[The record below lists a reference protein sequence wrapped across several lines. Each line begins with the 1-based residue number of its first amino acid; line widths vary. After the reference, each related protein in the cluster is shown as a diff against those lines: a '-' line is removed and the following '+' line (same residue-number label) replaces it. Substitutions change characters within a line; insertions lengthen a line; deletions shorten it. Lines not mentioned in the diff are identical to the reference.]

1 MVLEIILSIS
11 GLGLIASII
20 NIIKIQNEMDD
31 LINRIR
37 TIENNI
43 DILFDDIETDEDDDY
58 YDPYSEDWL

>member
-58 YDPYSEDWL
+58 YDPYSED

>member
-20 NIIKIQNEMDD
+20 NIIKIQNEMDN

-58 YDPYSEDWL
+58 YDPYSED